1 MTDTWFSKYIKIGAN
16 IMRKDDT
23 KRKEVPEREIDIIP
37 ILKEL
42 LKKLWLIILVGLI
55 LGGAVF
61 VGTKILIKPTYRS
74 GFTAYVNNK
83 QGKESTDYLTS
94 SDVTASK
101 QLVLTYQ
108 KILTSNTILTAAA
121 KSMEL
126 DASYNTL
133 QKLVSTE
140 VKDET
145 EIISVF
151 VVDTDPQFAYD
162 YAQAIS
168 KTAPQ
173 YMAQIVEGSSMKIID
188 YPEFSD
194 KRYKPSYS
202 NFALIGFLIGALIVI
217 VFVIIRYFMDDT
229 VKSEGE
235 VENKFALPILGI
247 IPDVTK
253 ASNKGSDYYYYEQ
266 NNKTEQVNI
275 SESEQKDEEK

>member
-1 MTDTWFSKYIKIGAN
+1 
-16 IMRKDDT
+16 MRKDDT
-23 KRKEVPEREIDIIP
+23 KRKEIPEREIDIIP

-61 VGTKILIKPTYRS
+61 VGTKVLIKPTYRS

-83 QGKESTDYLTS
+83 QSKESTDYLTS

-202 NFALIGFLIGALIVI
+202 NFALIGFLIGALIVV

-229 VKSEGE
+229 VKSESDIE
-235 VENKFALPILGI
+235 SSFSIPILGV
-247 IPDVTK
+247 IPDVSK
-253 ASNKGSDYYYYEQ
+253 ASNNHSDYYYYSQ
-266 NNKTEQVNI
+266 NSEDKK

>member
-55 LGGAVF
+55 LSGAVF
-61 VGTKILIKPTYRS
+61 VGTKVLIKPTYRS

-83 QGKESTDYLTS
+83 QSKENTDFLSS

-126 DASYNTL
+126 D
-133 QKLVSTE
+133 
-140 VKDET
+140 
-145 EIISVF
+145 
-151 VVDTDPQFAYD
+151 
-162 YAQAIS
+162 
-168 KTAPQ
+168 TAPQ

-202 NFALIGFLIGALIVI
+202 RFALIGFLIGALIVI
-217 VFVIIRYFMDDT
+217 VFVIIRYFTDDT
-229 VKSEGE
+229 VKSESDIE
-235 VENKFALPILGI
+235 SSFSIPILGV
-247 IPDVTK
+247 IPDVSK
-253 ASNKGSDYYYYEQ
+253 ASNNHSDYYYYSQ
-266 NNKTEQVNI
+266 NSEDKKF
-275 SESEQKDEEK
+275 ESEQKDEEKL

>member
-1 MTDTWFSKYIKIGAN
+1 
-16 IMRKDDT
+16 MRKDDT
-23 KRKEVPEREIDIIP
+23 KRKEIPEREIDIIP

-61 VGTKILIKPTYRS
+61 VGTKVLIKPTYRS

-83 QGKESTDYLTS
+83 QSKENTDYLTS

-229 VKSEGE
+229 VKSESDIE
-235 VENKFALPILGI
+235 SSFSIPILGV
-247 IPDVTK
+247 IPDVSK
-253 ASNKGSDYYYYEQ
+253 ASNNHSDYYYYSQ
-266 NNKTEQVNI
+266 NSEDKK

>member
-1 MTDTWFSKYIKIGAN
+1 MKKTESKKADN
-16 IMRKDDT
+16 Q
-23 KRKEVPEREIDIIP
+23 ELEINIIP
-37 ILKEL
+37 LLKEIV
-42 LKKLWLIILVGLI
+42 KKIWLIALVGLI
-55 LGGAVF
+55 VGGGVF
-61 VGTKILIKPTYRS
+61 VGAKLMIKPTYRS

-83 QGKESTDYLTS
+83 QGKENTDYLTS

-188 YPEFSD
+188 YPEYSE
-194 KRYKPSYS
+194 KRFKPSYTR
-202 NFALIGFLIGALIVI
+202 FALIGFLIGALLVVI
-217 VFVIIRYFMDDT
+217 FVIIRYFMDDT
-229 VKSEGE
+229 VKNEGE
-235 VENKFALPILGI
+235 VENKFALPILGV

>member
-55 LGGAVF
+55 LSGAVF
-61 VGTKILIKPTYRS
+61 VGTKVLIKPTYRS

-83 QGKESTDYLTS
+83 QSKENTDFLSS

-168 KTAPQ
+168 TTAPQ

-202 NFALIGFLIGALIVI
+202 SFALIGFLIGALIVI
-217 VFVIIRYFMDDT
+217 VFVIIRYFTDDT
-229 VKSEGE
+229 VKSESDIE
-235 VENKFALPILGI
+235 SSFSIPILGV
-247 IPDVTK
+247 IPDVSK
-253 ASNKGSDYYYYEQ
+253 ASNNHSDYYYYSQ
-266 NNKTEQVNI
+266 NSEDKKF
-275 SESEQKDEEK
+275 ESEQKDEEKL

>member
-61 VGTKILIKPTYRS
+61 VGTKVLIKPTYRS

-101 QLVLTYQ
+101 Q
-108 KILTSNTILTAAA
+108 
-121 KSMEL
+121 EL

-202 NFALIGFLIGALIVI
+202 NFALIGFLIGALIVV

-229 VKSEGE
+229 VKSESDIE
-235 VENKFALPILGI
+235 SSFSIPILGV
-247 IPDVTK
+247 IPDVSK
-253 ASNKGSDYYYYEQ
+253 ASNNHSDYYYYSQ
-266 NNKTEQVNI
+266 NSEDKK